1 MKPKEIE
8 SLSFKIIEEESGDHG
23 FSPSEWPIVQRIIH
37 TSADFEYMKTIR
49 FHPKAI
55 ESGVSAIRQGK
66 TLITDTHMARAGIR
80 KKEIHRFGGSVI
92 CLIDDE
98 TVVKVAAE
106 TGSTRAK
113 TAVDTA
119 IHNIKGSIYVV
130 GNAPTALLRL
140 IELVKDNKAHPA
152 LIIGL
157 PVGFVNAAESKTALM
172 DLETPYISNVG
183 RKGGSNVAASVV
195 NALSIMASTDIC

>member
-8 SLSFKIIEEESGDHG
+8 SLSFKIIEDESGDHG
-23 FSPSEWPIVQRIIH
+23 FSPSEWPIVRRIIH
-37 TSADFEYMKTIR
+37 TSADFEYIKTIR
-49 FHPKAI
+49 LHPKAI
-55 ESGVSAIRQGK
+55 ESGLSAIRQGK

-98 TVVKVAAE
+98 SVVKTAAE

-119 IHNIKGSIYVV
+119 IPNIKGSIYVV

-157 PVGFVNAAESKTALM
+157 PVGFVNATESKTALM

-195 NALSIMASTDIC
+195 NALSIMASTEK